1 MLGVVLV
8 CAGCVMPGT
17 IPPAQGSGSS
27 APAVE
32 SALLAVARDVL
43 EEVNRARRANGL
55 DPMREDAALMRAA
68 ADHSAELAERR
79 KLDHT
84 STNPA
89 RRTMTMRIDA
99 AGGSWSRAAE
109 NLAHMSGSVSA
120 VPAQTVQL
128 WMNSPGHRRN
138 MLEPSYTHTGVG
150 VASDVH
156 GTWYVTQLY
165 VLPRT
170 GR

>member
-1 MLGVVLV
+1 ARSRMNIRAEGALRSKAVSAVLSV
-8 CAGCVMPGT
+8 ALACAGCVLPGT
-17 IPPAQGSGSS
+17 IPPAGDSGSA

-32 SALLAVARDVL
+32 SALLAISRHVL

-68 ADHSAELAERR
+68 ADHSGELAERR
-79 KLDHT
+79 TLDHT

-109 NLAHMSGSVSA
+109 NLAHM
-120 VPAQTVQL
+120 
-128 WMNSPGHRRN
+128 
-138 MLEPSYTHTGVG
+138 
-150 VASDVH
+150 
-156 GTWYVTQLY
+156 
-165 VLPRT
+165 
-170 GR
+170 